1 MKKSMKKIIAIITVL
16 ALALAVGGYYV
27 YSDQYADS
35 FYTGEWQTV
44 TGDYNGVSVRMKDVV
59 GTMTLALEP
68 NGAAQVASDEETL
81 KGRWKPVGNQGA
93 TLTIKDKTFQIEKE
107 SKNAIMLKKDGITIH
122 LKKVGEST
130 IVE

>member
-35 FYTGEWQTV
+35 FYIGEWQTV

-81 KGRWKPVGNQGA
+81 KGRWKPAGNQDA